1 MSDPLIIDGKEYVN
15 LKEAAEILSIRWYR
29 AKPIFWNKAKTSIK
43 SGRIFFL
50 KSDIEKMK
58 KEPWLKEL
66 QEKEHLIME
75 KYNNK
80 KVHDK
85 IKIFCRILK
94 DILNFLKTKGIHKEE
109 DIMFFLMLLRKS
121 NPEQMIVHNDM
132 GNLNTIKRLERH
144 GIITLN
150 LNGSLTI
157 TSEVWELMKPYSTP
171 NNK

>member
-1 MSDPLIIDGKEYVN
+1 MTKSQIIDGEEYVS
-15 LKEAAEILSIRWYR
+15 LKRGAEILSIRWDK
-29 AKPIFWNKAKTSIK
+29 AKRIFWNRAKTSTK

-50 KSDIEKMK
+50 KSDIEKIK

-66 QEKEHLIME
+66 QEEEHLIME

-94 DILNFLKTKGIHKEE
+94 DILNFLETKGIYKED

-121 NPEQMIVHNDM
+121 NPQQMIVHNDM
-132 GNLNTIKRLERH
+132 GNLNTIKRLEKH
-144 GIITLN
+144 GIITLD

-157 TSEVWELMKPYSTP
+157 TNEVRELMKPYSIP
-171 NNK
+171 NIE